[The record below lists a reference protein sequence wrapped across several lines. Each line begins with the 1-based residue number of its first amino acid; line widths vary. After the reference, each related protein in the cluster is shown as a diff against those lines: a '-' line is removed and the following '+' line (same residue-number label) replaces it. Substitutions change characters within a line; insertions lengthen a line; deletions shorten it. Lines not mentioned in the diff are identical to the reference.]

1 MNVVVNEEI
10 ANLNI
15 DILAKAGI
23 KKSII
28 NKLHKLKAKKI
39 ADMSKIEMAQLEE
52 LFSEDSAINM
62 EQVLNILNNDLLEF
76 TRRVFNTIKTDPT
89 YEIVMLHIENHTHQ
103 EIAKRYAISKE
114 KVKQNINKFL
124 QNLFTLV
131 DAMGDKLIA
140 NKPYIGIEELE
151 NMFVDEEDYKLLAL
165 AFKAHD
171 TKWVYHTEAEC
182 FTKK

>member
-1 MNVVVNEEI
+1 
-10 ANLNI
+10 
-15 DILAKAGI
+15 
-23 KKSII
+23 
-28 NKLHKLKAKKI
+28 
-39 ADMSKIEMAQLEE
+39 MSKIEVAQLDA
-52 LFSEDSAINM
+52 LLVEDSAINV
-62 EQVLNILNNDLLEF
+62 EQVLNILSNDLQNF
-76 TRRVFNTIKTDPT
+76 TCRVFNAIKSDPT

-103 EIAKRYAISKE
+103 EIARRFATSKE

-131 DAMGDKLIA
+131 DAVGGKLIA

-151 NMFVDEEDYKLLAL
+151 NVFADKADYKLLVL

-171 TKWVYHTEAEC
+171 TKWIYHTDAEC